1 MVPLVGILEYEGL
14 NFGLMET
21 EGYSERKNEVLNLQ
35 KQKIYE
41 LQGILTAQ
49 AVEVSQLHFHKLW
62 VLKWKNLVIYR
73 KCVVQTPKKWLFLLQ
88 TMCEANCMS
97 GTVHVQFVNPLV
109 VPRKI
114 CCGLYKLSPQVV
126 CLICWI
132 LLLSS
137 LVSDSWSSYMKAW
150 KQWGNAKS
158 PILFWQSW
166 GINWFLCQTTK
177 GLGVKFCFFYVCFLS
192 CSNYILIYFS

>member
-73 KCVVQTPKKWLFLLQ
+73 KCVVQTPKK
-88 TMCEANCMS
+88 
-97 GTVHVQFVNPLV
+97 
-109 VPRKI
+109 
-114 CCGLYKLSPQVV
+114 
-126 CLICWI
+126 
-132 LLLSS
+132 
-137 LVSDSWSSYMKAW
+137 
-150 KQWGNAKS
+150 
-158 PILFWQSW
+158 
-166 GINWFLCQTTK
+166 
-177 GLGVKFCFFYVCFLS
+177 
-192 CSNYILIYFS
+192 